1 MAFDFNSLRAA
12 WRSDEVLGKWNGVP
26 VYACPKNQLR
36 NVSQQY
42 FYIVFDDNNALVR
55 GEYRYGTVSS
65 TGNVTE
71 LSSPK
76 PYAYPEEKRTST
88 PAKEEVKVEEV
99 CATAQNIPAETIP
112 LVDAGANEFFIK
124 IEAEI
129 DALLKSEFVFEGL
142 NLEG

>member
-1 MAFDFNSLRAA
+1 VAFDFNSLRAA

-76 PYAYPEEKRTST
+76 PYVYPEEKRTST
-88 PAKEEVKVEEV
+88 PAREEVKVEEV
-99 CATAQNIPAETIP
+99 CATAQNIPAEAIP

-129 DALLKSEFVFEGL
+129 DALLKSEFVFDGL

>member
-76 PYAYPEEKRTST
+76 PYAYPEEKRT
-88 PAKEEVKVEEV
+88 PAREEVKVEEV
-99 CATAQNIPAETIP
+99 CAAAQNIPAETIP

-129 DALLKSEFVFEGL
+129 DALLKSEFTFDGL

>member
-1 MAFDFNSLRAA
+1 MAFDFNSLKAA
-12 WRSDEVLGKWNGVP
+12 WKSDAALGKWNGVP

-76 PYAYPEEKRTST
+76 PYTYPEEKRTST
-88 PAKEEVKVEEV
+88 PEVKVEEV
-99 CATAQNIPAETIP
+99 GVPAEAVP

-129 DALLKSEFVFEGL
+129 DALLKSEFVFDGL

>member
-88 PAKEEVKVEEV
+88 PAREEVKVEEV
-99 CATAQNIPAETIP
+99 GAPAETVP
-112 LVDAGANEFFIK
+112 MVDAGANEFFIR

-129 DALLKSEFVFEGL
+129 DALLKSEFTFDGL
-142 NLEG
+142 NLEA

>member
-76 PYAYPEEKRTST
+76 PYSYPEEKRTST
-88 PAKEEVKVEEV
+88 PAKEPEVKVEEV
-99 CATAQNIPAETIP
+99 GVPAETVP
-112 LVDAGANEFFIK
+112 MVDAGANEFFIK

-142 NLEG
+142 DLGE